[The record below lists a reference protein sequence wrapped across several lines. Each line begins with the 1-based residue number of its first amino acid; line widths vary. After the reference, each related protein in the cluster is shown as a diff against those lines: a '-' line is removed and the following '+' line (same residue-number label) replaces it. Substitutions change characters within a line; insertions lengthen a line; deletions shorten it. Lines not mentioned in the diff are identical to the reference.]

1 MAAPGQG
8 EAISTAG
15 AGLGEGA
22 QRLGEHLS
30 EKEPGGPAG
39 GWAPWGRG
47 PSRGSLCGRRPQQP
61 WGPVEPSGLSSGLAS
76 PAHLGQADGHRCE
89 SGEQMG
95 SGWLSPLCSYRRK
108 HCPCVYEAEAGK
120 GKVKSGP
127 RGVSWGVRSPTELE
141 LDRPRHSLL
150 AWACT
155 SLDAASAWARR
166 SPVHRGPFLRL
177 WNLAQRQVCEA
188 SVWGASP
195 ASGVPRRPC
204 RGHPAVDKHGSF
216 GRHTWRCGHMPR
228 TEPLPPLPPLGGC
241 AWRARPVTPAVSE
254 CSPPPSGASSP
265 PRAGGVPPRSASC
278 HARAVQPDRLDRTLR
293 RRCVC
298 DRPRGQQFQA
308 QALSRRSG
316 QFSRPHSLA

>member
-1 MAAPGQG
+1 MGRKAVCVGVPRRVAAPAQG

-22 QRLGEHLS
+22 QRLGGHLS
-30 EKEPGGPAG
+30 EKEPGRPAG
-39 GWAPWGRG
+39 GRAPWGRG

-95 SGWLSPLCSYRRK
+95 SGWLSPLCSYGRK
-108 HCPCVYEAEAGK
+108 HCPCVYEAEVGK

-127 RGVSWGVRSPTELE
+127 RGVSRGVGSPTELE
-141 LDRPRHSLL
+141 PDRPRHSLL

-166 SPVHRGPFLRL
+166 SPVPRGPFLRL

-188 SVWGASP
+188 SVWGAS
-195 ASGVPRRPC
+195 RPL
-204 RGHPAVDKHGSF
+204 GFHAGPAVDTLPWTSTGLSEDAHGDAATCLGPSRCHPCRLWVAAPG
-216 GRHTWRCGHMPR
+216 GRDPSLPQCLNAAPR
-228 TEPLPPLPPLGGC
+228 
-241 AWRARPVTPAVSE
+241 PAA
-254 CSPPPSGASSP
+254 PAAP
-265 PRAGGVPPRSASC
+265 
-278 HARAVQPDRLDRTLR
+278 HARAGCPLAPRHATRVQCSQTDLTGHFANGVFVTGLVDSSS
-293 RRCVC
+293 
-298 DRPRGQQFQA
+298 RPR
-308 QALSRRSG
+308 L
-316 QFSRPHSLA
+316 